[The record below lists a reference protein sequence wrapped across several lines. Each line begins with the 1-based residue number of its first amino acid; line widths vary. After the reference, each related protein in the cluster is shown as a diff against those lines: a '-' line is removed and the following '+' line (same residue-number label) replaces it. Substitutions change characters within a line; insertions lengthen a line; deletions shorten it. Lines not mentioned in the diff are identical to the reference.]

1 MDITAAEA
9 KMDSKDCVEQR
20 KRAGV
25 PEVDPDALPSSYC
38 AKFVACLG
46 KRIKKLAAVQ
56 EPYTKA
62 DKLGKLDEIQTRSL
76 GSWFMAMCRVS
87 PNWSFSNPPILATR
101 SGGLELG
108 GIMGFCWGL
117 ALLVHDDNDD
127 DGGEVR
133 SRWS

>member
-1 MDITAAEA
+1 
-9 KMDSKDCVEQR
+9 MDSKDCVEQR

-87 PNWSFSNPPILATR
+87 PNWSFSQPPHSRHEKWGVGTR
-101 SGGLELG
+101 GNYGVLLG
-108 GIMGFCWGL
+108 FSSAC
-117 ALLVHDDNDD
+117 
-127 DGGEVR
+127 
-133 SRWS
+133 S